1 MRRHPALTPVAISSM
16 LVGFAALSLAAQP
29 PAGDDL
35 AGLQEKA
42 MQAAVQKVAPSVVQI
57 ETSGGTD
64 LIGSGPRGPQI
75 RKGTGPTTGL
85 IVAADGY
92 VISSAYN
99 FANKPT
105 AIFIDVPGHKDHY
118 PAKVVATDTTRM
130 VTLLKID
137 LTGLPVPA
145 AAPKKEIKVGQTVL
159 ALGRTWSGGEQP
171 PSVSMGIVS
180 ALHRIWGKAIQ
191 TDAKVS
197 PVNYGGPLVDIQ
209 GRVLGVLVPASPTSQ
224 DETAGVEWYDSGI
237 GFAIPLEDVNKV
249 LPKLKEGKDLH
260 RGMLGVQP
268 KTQANPRSPI
278 PGRGGM
284 PDIYGTVPV
293 IGTVIPQSAAA
304 VAGLQSGDTITE
316 IDGVKVTRY
325 AQVQNLLGPKYE
337 GDVVAIKVKRGD
349 KELAFNKL
357 TLTGLLPAL
366 AVPFLGVLPM
376 RDDPELGVEVR
387 YVYPKGPADTAGIK
401 AGDRILTLGPGKA
414 PPRFSGR
421 DEAMTRLG
429 TLLPGSEIKVEV
441 RRPGEDKVRSFTVKL
456 GQMPDTVPDELPE
469 PASRAKALEPR
480 KTVDKA
486 PMPPKKEAKKDG
498 KKGDKKDEKKDAK
511 KMAETGLL
519 KRTNAAHDHEYWVF
533 VPNNYDPNI
542 AHALVVWL
550 HGPGRGKEREKNAD
564 NMVDLWETFCEDNH
578 IIMVGPKAQ
587 NDTGWLASE
596 SDFVREAI
604 NTVLGEYTV
613 DRQRV
618 IAHGFG
624 SGGQMAYRLGFH
636 DRDVIRGVAAAG
648 AVLPLDP
655 RENQSSQRLS
665 FFVVTGDKDP
675 LAKMIEEGK
684 DRLQRRKYPVIF
696 RKVPNMGHQY
706 PDTGTLKELV
716 RWIDSLDRM

>member
-1 MRRHPALTPVAISSM
+1 MTRHPAIARL
-16 LVGFAALSLAAQP
+16 ALSLTLLGFAVLSLSAQP
-29 PAGDDL
+29 PAGEDL

-75 RKGTGPTTGL
+75 RKGAGPTTGL

-105 AIFIDVPGHKDHY
+105 AIFVEVPGHKEHY

-137 LTGLPVPA
+137 LSGLPVPA
-145 AAPKKEIKVGQTVL
+145 AAPRKEIKVGQTVL
-159 ALGRTWSGGEQP
+159 ALGRTWSGAEQP

-180 ALHRIWGKAIQ
+180 ALNRIWGKAIQ

-209 GRVLGVLVPASPTSQ
+209 GRVMGVLVPASPTSQ

-237 GFAIPLEDVNKV
+237 GFAIPFEDINKV

-260 RGMLGVQP
+260 RGMLGIQP
-268 KTQANPRSPI
+268 KAQAEPNSPI
-278 PGRGGM
+278 PSMGGGM
-284 PDIYGTVPV
+284 PDIYGAAPV
-293 IGTVIPQSAAA
+293 IGTVVPQSAAA
-304 VAGLQSGDTITE
+304 VAGIQSGDTITE
-316 IDGVKVTRY
+316 IDGVTVTRY
-325 AQVQNLLGPKYE
+325 AQVQHLLGPKYE
-337 GDVVAIKVKRGD
+337 GDVVAVKVKRGD
-349 KELAFNKL
+349 KELAFSQVK
-357 TLTGLLPAL
+357 LTGLLPAL
-366 AVPFLGVLPM
+366 AVPFLGILPM
-376 RDDPELGVEVR
+376 RDDPELGCEVR
-387 YVYPKGPADTAGIK
+387 YVYPKSPADAAGIK
-401 AGDRILTLGPGKA
+401 AGDRILTLGQGKT
-414 PPRFSGR
+414 PPQFSGR
-421 DEAMTRLG
+421 DEALALLG
-429 TLLPGSEIKVEV
+429 ALLPGSEVKVEV
-441 RRPGEDKVRSFTVKL
+441 RRPGEDKVLSLTLKL

-469 PASRAKALEPR
+469 PASRGKALEPR
-480 KTVDKA
+480 KTVDKK
-486 PMPPKKEAKKDG
+486 PTEPKPAKKD
-498 KKGDKKDEKKDAK
+498 DKKDEKKEDKKDAK

-519 KRTNAAHDHEYWVF
+519 KRTNAARDHEYWVF
-533 VPNNYDPNI
+533 VPDNYDPNI

-550 HGPGRGKEREKNAD
+550 HGPARGKEREKDAD
-564 NMVDLWETFCEDNH
+564 NMVDLWETFCEDHH

-604 NTVLGEYTV
+604 HTVLGEYTI
-613 DRQRV
+613 DRQRIV
-618 IAHGFG
+618 AHGFA

-636 DRDVIRGVAAAG
+636 DREVIRGVAAVA
-648 AVLPLDP
+648 AALPLDP

-665 FFVVTGDKDP
+665 FFIVTGDKDP
-675 LAKMIEEGK
+675 LAKAVEDGK
-684 DRLQRRKYPVIF
+684 NRLQLRKYPVIF
-696 RKVPNMGHQY
+696 RKMANLGHQY
-706 PDTGTLKELV
+706 PDTATLKELV
-716 RWIDSLDRM
+716 RWINSLDRM

>member
-1 MRRHPALTPVAISSM
+1 M
-16 LVGFAALSLAAQP
+16 LVGVAALALSAQP

-42 MQAAVQKVAPSVVQI
+42 LEAAVQRVAPSVVQI

-75 RKGTGPTTGL
+75 RKGAGPTTGV

-92 VISSAYN
+92 VISGAYN

-105 AIFIDVPGHKDHY
+105 AIFVEVPGRKEHY

-137 LTGLPVPA
+137 VTGLPVPA
-145 AAPKKEIKVGQTVL
+145 AVPRKEIKVGQTIL

-180 ALHRIWGKAIQ
+180 ALNRIWGKAIQ

-209 GRVLGVLVPASPTSQ
+209 GRVLGILVPASPTSQ

-237 GFAIPLEDVNKV
+237 GFAIPLEDVHKV

-260 RGMLGVQP
+260 RGLLGIQP
-268 KTQANPRSPI
+268 KTQASPGGPI
-278 PGRGGM
+278 PGMGAM
-284 PDIYGTVPV
+284 PDIYGAAPV
-293 IGTVIPQSAAA
+293 IGTVLPQSAAA
-304 VAGLQSGDTITE
+304 IAGIQSGDTITE
-316 IDGVKVTRY
+316 IDGVKVTRF
-325 AQVQNLLGPKYE
+325 AQVQHLLGPKYE
-337 GDVVAIKVKRGD
+337 GDVIAVKVKRGD
-349 KELAFNKL
+349 KDLAFNKVS
-357 TLTGLLPAL
+357 LTGVLPAL

-387 YVYPKGPADTAGIK
+387 YVYPKSPAEKAGIK
-401 AGDRILTLGPGKA
+401 AEDRIVSLGQAKTPA
-414 PPRFSGR
+414 QFSGR

-429 TLLPGSEIKVEV
+429 ALLPGSEVKVEV
-441 RRPGEDKVRSFTVKL
+441 RRPGEDKVLSFTVKL

-469 PASRAKALEPR
+469 RASHAKALEPR
-480 KTVDKA
+480 KTVNKA
-486 PMPPKKEAKKDG
+486 PMPPKPAKKED
-498 KKGDKKDEKKDAK
+498 KKADKKDEKKEAK

-519 KRTNAAHDHEYWVF
+519 KRSNAARDHEYWVF
-533 VPNNYDPNI
+533 VPANYDPNI

-550 HGPGRGKEREKNAD
+550 HGPGRGKEREKDAD

-578 IIMVGPKAQ
+578 LIMVGPKAQ

-604 NTVLGEYTV
+604 NTVLGEYTI

-618 IAHGFG
+618 IAHGFA

-636 DRDVIRGVAAAG
+636 DRDVIRGVATVGAA
-648 AVLPLDP
+648 LPLDP

-665 FFVVTGDKDP
+665 FFIVTGDKDP
-675 LAKMIEEGK
+675 LAKAVEQGK
-684 DRLQRRKYPVIF
+684 DRLQAKKYPVIF
-696 RKVPNMGHQY
+696 RKVANMGHQY
-706 PDTGTLKELV
+706 PDTATLKELM